1 MKGRITR
8 NYCYLNDK
16 VVDMWYIQG
25 IPFTFEEL
33 PQAMA
38 ELDEVEEEAADAT
51 GEIIQTIPL
60 SVVTLRVCPFSTRLN
75 EKGRLSCN
83 SACVKLMIFMCML
96 SCPLGLSV

>member
-51 GEIIQTIPL
+51 GYTMDDMYKWSDYLIAEKCHPLLFTIEEFIENYEEVP
-60 SVVTLRVCPFSTRLN
+60 
-75 EKGRLSCN
+75 E
-83 SACVKLMIFMCML
+83 
-96 SCPLGLSV
+96 